1 METTIVGKTSKVTL
15 AVFVF
20 ALIIVLIN
28 VVSLVF
34 PSLIVVLLDDL
45 GDDNPFE
52 LGSWAVPVIVTNI
65 AILIFGILYFTKKL
79 PSFVRGSIN
88 FIKNFEISK
97 NITML
102 ILIGLVFAY
111 IGYALHQLPVDE
123 SISFGDIGRII
134 DVVDNWPVKDPGDP
148 EGLFNLHVKNFFL
161 KTSEVL
167 FQNYRVMPL
176 IISMALLLLTYF
188 FTVELTKKR
197 FAGIVAFIIL
207 FQSNT
212 FQSFDTLAS
221 YENSWTLLYLLS
233 LFLIEKKWFLSPV
246 SFVASL
252 FSKPLTA
259 VFLPMTLFYT
269 YCSQIPQ
276 RKKYYTISIYIAILV
291 VGLVGLY
298 VIKPDVGFDI
308 SRGGLDFDHI
318 DFWSGFTTWSYQLRF
333 DTIFLLFILPLTV
346 ALFFTARNGIL
357 HANSILGLIVGVTI
371 SMPLMAALTDY
382 NIHPYRYVPLM
393 VFFSIG
399 VGMLLSKKSL
409 NRPVNLVN

>member
-1 METTIVGKTSKVTL
+1 M
-15 AVFVF
+15 
-20 ALIIVLIN
+20 
-28 VVSLVF
+28 
-34 PSLIVVLLDDL
+34 
-45 GDDNPFE
+45 
-52 LGSWAVPVIVTNI
+52 
-65 AILIFGILYFTKKL
+65 
-79 PSFVRGSIN
+79 
-88 FIKNFEISK
+88 
-97 NITML
+97 
-102 ILIGLVFAY
+102 
-111 IGYALHQLPVDE
+111 
-123 SISFGDIGRII
+123 
-134 DVVDNWPVKDPGDP
+134 
-148 EGLFNLHVKNFFL
+148 
-161 KTSEVL
+161 
-167 FQNYRVMPL
+167 
-176 IISMALLLLTYF
+176 
-188 FTVELTKKR
+188 
-197 FAGIVAFIIL
+197 
-207 FQSNT
+207 
-212 FQSFDTLAS
+212 
-221 YENSWTLLYLLS
+221 YLLS

-276 RKKYYTISIYIAILV
+276 RKKYYTILIYIAILV

-298 VIKPDVGFDI
+298 VIKPAVGFDI

-371 SMPLMAALTDY
+371 SMPLLAALTGY
-382 NIHPYRYVPLM
+382 NIHPYRYVPLI

>member
-1 METTIVGKTSKVTL
+1 MVNFTAIL
-15 AVFVF
+15 HVFVF
-20 ALIIVLIN
+20 AFIIVLIN
-28 VVSLVF
+28 IVSVVF

-52 LGSWAVPVIVTNI
+52 LGTWAVPVIITNI
-65 AILIFGILYFTKKL
+65 AILIFGVLYFTKKL
-79 PSFVRGSIN
+79 PKIVNGGIH
-88 FIKNFEISK
+88 FIKNFETSK

-123 SISFGDIGRII
+123 SISFGDVDRVIG
-134 DVVDNWPVKDPGDP
+134 VVDNWPIKDPGDN
-148 EGLFNLHVKNFFL
+148 ESLYILHVKNFFL
-161 KTSEVL
+161 KTSDVL

-176 IISMALLLLTYF
+176 IISMSLLLLTYF
-188 FTVELTKKR
+188 FTVEITKKR

-259 VFLPMTLFYT
+259 VYLPMTLFYT

-276 RKKYYTISIYIAILV
+276 RKKFYTFAIYISIAV
-291 VGLVGLY
+291 VGIIGLY

-308 SRGGLDFDHI
+308 SGGGLGFDYI

-333 DTIFLLFILPLTV
+333 ETIFLLFILPLTV
-346 ALFFTARNGIL
+346 GLFYTARNGIP
-357 HANSILGLIVGVTI
+357 HASSILGLISGI
-371 SMPLMAALTDY
+371 IILMPLMAALTDY

-399 VGMLLSKKSL
+399 VGMLLSKKAL
-409 NRPVNLVN
+409 NRPINSVD